1 MLIVQ
6 FNNYQNAK
14 FFTSANNI
22 AGGLFATIT
31 DIGDYF
37 GLKEENENLL
47 QYNKKLNQE
56 IADLRAELATYKD
69 STTVSSLTPT
79 HGFYFETATIV
90 NNTVNAIN
98 NYITIDKGSADGI
111 IPEMGVFADDG
122 VIGIVYMVSQHYSIV
137 VPLLN
142 SKSRLSCIVNGDK
155 NFATLQ
161 WEGGDTEHSYLVD
174 LQRYSKITEGDTV
187 VTSGYS
193 SIFPGNIPVGRIEK
207 IEDSADGMYHRA
219 KVKLFTD
226 FTSISKV
233 FLVGN
238 EKSKEQKELEKK
250 VTGDDK

>member
-6 FNNYQNAK
+6 FNNYQGAK

-31 DIGDYF
+31 NIGDYF
-37 GLKEENENLL
+37 GLKEENESLL
-47 QYNKKLNQE
+47 QYNRELNQE

-69 STTVSSLTPT
+69 SASVASLSPI

-90 NNTVNAIN
+90 NNTVNATN
-98 NYITIDKGSADGI
+98 NYITIDKGEADGI
-111 IPEMGVFADDG
+111 TPEMGVFANDG
-122 VIGIVYMVSQHYSIV
+122 VIGIVYMVSEHYSIV

-142 SKSRLSCIVNGDK
+142 SKSRISCIVKGDK

-161 WEGGDTEHSYLVD
+161 WEGGDTEHSYLID
-174 LQRYSKITEGDTV
+174 LQRYSKTAVGDTV

-193 SIFPGNIPVGRIEK
+193 SIFPGNIPVGEIVK
-207 IEDSADGMYHRA
+207 IEDSTDGMYHRA

-226 FTSISKV
+226 FTCINKV

-250 VTGDDK
+250 ATGDDK